1 MPFEVVSSLTPVQVD
16 DLIGLYQHTY
26 WAQTRR
32 KEDVVRMLAEADYL
46 FGVVERSTGHL
57 RAFARVISDNV
68 YRSVVLDVVVSPDFR
83 GKGLTRM
90 IFDSIF
96 EHPVLGKV
104 ECTLLYCKDD
114 VLGLYERFGFEVY
127 ENMYL
132 MKRGPSCQ
140 TD

>member
-1 MPFEVVSSLTPVQVD
+1 MPFEVVSSLTSDQVD
-16 DLIGLYQHTY
+16 DLLDLYQHTY

-32 KEDVVRMLAEADYL
+32 REDVERMLAESNYL
-46 FGVVERSTGHL
+46 FGVVEKANGRL
-57 RAFARVISDNV
+57 RAFARVISDTV

-104 ECTLLYCKDD
+104 ECTLLFCKDD
-114 VLGLYERFGFEVY
+114 VLRLYERFGFEVY

-132 MKRGPSCQ
+132 MKRGSTCRS
-140 TD
+140 D